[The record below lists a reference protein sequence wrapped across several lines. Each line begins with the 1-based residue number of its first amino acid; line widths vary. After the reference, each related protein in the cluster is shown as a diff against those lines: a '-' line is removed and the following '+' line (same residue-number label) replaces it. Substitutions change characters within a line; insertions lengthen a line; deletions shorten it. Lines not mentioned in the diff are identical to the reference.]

1 MVKAVSSGQYGW
13 QFKQEELP
21 MSIRTIV
28 NTLLANY
35 AVATTGAAVRLH
47 SQAGSQRSFDRGVR
61 CAIQ

>member
-1 MVKAVSSGQYGW
+1 
-13 QFKQEELP
+13 